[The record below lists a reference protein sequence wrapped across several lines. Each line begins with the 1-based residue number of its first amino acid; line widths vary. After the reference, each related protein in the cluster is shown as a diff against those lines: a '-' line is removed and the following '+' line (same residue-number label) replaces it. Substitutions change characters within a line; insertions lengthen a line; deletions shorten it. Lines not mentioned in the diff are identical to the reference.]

1 VLTHG
6 RHLLWIHGFSI
17 DGEEARGWASET
29 FKRLHRLGSRARFVA
44 VLWPG
49 DTGFDYHQSVFHA
62 FQAGDALAPALA
74 AGGIGGDIA
83 VLAHSLGNLVA
94 SQAIAA
100 GGLAVSRYL
109 MLNAAV
115 PAEAYDANPEG
126 SLREQAAPMTHS
138 TWRALPATTYASR
151 WHELFA
157 GASGDARAALTWRG
171 RLTRALPAAVNFFS
185 PGEEI
190 LAAPEAGN
198 ASMVALI
205 VRQGFAVTRGS
216 WVMQEFAK
224 GASLG
229 DSLAALVFSRLQAGW
244 GPSVHYWPGFS
255 PSPDPR
261 LEPYFAPFLEAD
273 LLHRDPVRAS
283 TAANRRLVQYD
294 VLARG
299 IPALSFGTALQ
310 PLDPLGASRNLN
322 LEQIGRVPD
331 LWPDEPRGF
340 DHRNYARWL
349 HSDFRAVAL
358 PYVAPLYR
366 QILLQARLLP

>member
-1 VLTHG
+1 
-6 RHLLWIHGFSI
+6 
-17 DGEEARGWASET
+17 
-29 FKRLHRLGSRARFVA
+29 VA

-49 DTGFDYHQSVFHA
+49 DTGLDYHQGVFHA
-62 FQAGDALAPALA
+62 FQSGDALAPALA

-100 GGLAVSRYL
+100 GGLPVSRYL

-126 SLREQAAPMTHS
+126 GLKGQAAPMTHD
-138 TWRALPATTYASR
+138 TWRSLPAVTYASR

-157 GASGDARAALTWRG
+157 GAAGDARAGLTWRG
-171 RLTRALPAAVNFFS
+171 RLARALPAAVNFFS

-190 LAAPEAGN
+190 LAAPESGN
-198 ASMVALI
+198 ASLVALV

-244 GPSVHYWPGFS
+244 GPSVHYWPGFT
-255 PSPDPR
+255 PSPDLR
-261 LEPYFAPFLEAD
+261 LEPYFAPFLETD
-273 LLHRDPVRAS
+273 LHHRDPLRAS
-283 TAANRRLVQYD
+283 AAASRRLVQYD

-299 IPALSFGTALQ
+299 IPALSFGAALQ
-310 PLDPLGASRNLN
+310 PLEPLGAGRNLN
-322 LEQIGRVPD
+322 LEQIGRVPGV
-331 LWPDEPRGF
+331 WPDEPRGL
-340 DHRNYARWL
+340 DHRNRARWL